1 MNHLSLHVTK
11 QLLFAADVDEES
23 DKGHVPSII
32 PSCSR
37 RRHTACHAPL
47 QARPQ
52 AITETMS
59 KKIGR
64 IGDWNN
70 GSQSGSD
77 RSASSIH
84 PFNLLPN
91 TNNNTRRGPGE
102 PRIATLRDAT
112 QPDLPARHHA
122 SDDEDDEESGRDQ
135 GESWFAG
142 GERRLDLI
150 TSWTL
155 LTVSLIRYLSSG
167 ISVENPGRPNFPG
180 GSLVQDLLRRAAE

>member
-1 MNHLSLHVTK
+1 MCHPS
-11 QLLFAADVDEES
+11 S
-23 DKGHVPSII
+23 PHVPDAVTQ
-32 PSCSR
+32 PV
-37 RRHTACHAPL
+37 TPL
-47 QARPQ
+47 QTRSQ
-52 AITETMS
+52 AIIKTMS

-77 RSASSIH
+77 RSASSI
-84 PFNLLPN
+84 PLFDALFNAN
-91 TNNNTRRGPGE
+91 SNTRRGPSE

-122 SDDEDDEESGRDQ
+122 SDDEDDDDSGGER

-155 LTVSLIRYLSSG
+155 LPVSLIRHLSSG